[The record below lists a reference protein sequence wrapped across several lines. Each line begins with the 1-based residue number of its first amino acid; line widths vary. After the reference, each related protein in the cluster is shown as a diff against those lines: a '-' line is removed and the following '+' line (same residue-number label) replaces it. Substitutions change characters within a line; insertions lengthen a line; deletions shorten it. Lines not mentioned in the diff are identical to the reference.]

1 MVFFKLLII
10 SGLFFINF
18 FFNLVVL
25 IDIEGVSLWGY

>member
-1 MVFFKLLII
+1 MIFFLII
-10 SGLFFINF
+10 NNIGVIFYHF